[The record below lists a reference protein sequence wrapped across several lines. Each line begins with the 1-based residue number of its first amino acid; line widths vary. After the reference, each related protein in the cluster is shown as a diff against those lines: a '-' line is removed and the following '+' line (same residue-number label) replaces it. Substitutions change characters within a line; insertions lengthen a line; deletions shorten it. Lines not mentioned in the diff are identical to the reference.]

1 MSEKSRVFG
10 NNMRVYLKKKK
21 MEPEQFAKRLGYSAQ
36 EVNRMMD
43 ARMFLTAEE
52 KEQIAAEL
60 GVTVEALYEMQA
72 DRIYENAGCYE
83 CRGEFSEVS
92 NKKIIFDLFDTYC
105 DIQEVLM
112 EEGLKEVTAESST

>member
-1 MSEKSRVFG
+1 MSERSRVFG
-10 NNMRVYLKKKK
+10 NNLRVYLKKKK
-21 MEPEQFAKRLGYSAQ
+21 MEPEQLAKRLGYSAQ
-36 EVNRMMD
+36 EVHRMMD
-43 ARMFLTAEE
+43 ARLFLTAEE

-83 CRGEFSEVS
+83 CRGEFSEAS

-105 DIQEVLM
+105 DIQEVLI
-112 EEGLKEVTAESST
+112 EEGIKGATAESST

>member
-10 NNMRVYLKKKK
+10 NNMRVYLNKRGMK
-21 MEPEQFAKRLGYSAQ
+21 PEELAERLGYSAQ

-43 ARMFLTAEE
+43 ARLFLTMEE

-60 GVTVEALYEMQA
+60 GVTVETLYETQT
-72 DRIYENAGCYE
+72 DQIYENAGCYE
-83 CRGEFSEVS
+83 CRGGFSEPS
-92 NKKIIFDLFDTYC
+92 NQKLIFDLFDTYC
-105 DIQEVLM
+105 DIQEVLI